1 VTHQDEHKERWST
14 KFFKRELL
22 KCQKRPTKVTV
33 THQGEHKER
42 GSFFLEKAQ
51 KNPKWLR
58 HDCAPRKCK
67 EGVAVHLLN
76 HLLLLPRPPPAP
88 RLAPPLQSGRPPS
101 PSPTPFAAAPR
112 LETHAAAPKCVAG
125 SRRDASTGSAGVDAD
140 NPGRG

>member
-1 VTHQDEHKERWST
+1 M
-14 KFFKRELL
+14 KR
-22 KCQKRPTKVTV
+22 KN
-33 THQGEHKER
+33 
-42 GSFFLEKAQ
+42 AQ
-51 KNPKWLR
+51 KKRKKALLRAKKSSKKSALRGIPLGALWGNFRGAKKWLR
-58 HDCAPRKCK
+58 HVCAPRKCK

-125 SRRDASTGSAGVDAD
+125 
-140 NPGRG
+140 